1 MELELCLRKNCH
13 YWRPMRDNMPHRRPM
28 GDNMPQRR
36 LKWLTKDTSR
46 LDLRWG
52 LQKVFENN
60 NIFLLLILN
69 LQNKHRQILY
79 ILTIHWTFNPKFI
92 GPLVSSSGWGGKS
105 PSPSPPDLS
114 VFVGHRELKFFT
126 LEIYCFDIKCKIK
139 FTLIVFAFRQ
149 CYCLKTLGTQVFF
162 SNNLCLSSK
171 NENWTCIILDY
182 ACSDQNKLT
191 CRASAVNKLRPDQV

>member
-1 MELELCLRKNCH
+1 M
-13 YWRPMRDNMPHRRPM
+13 
-28 GDNMPQRR
+28 
-36 LKWLTKDTSR
+36 
-46 LDLRWG
+46 
-52 LQKVFENN
+52 
-60 NIFLLLILN
+60 N
-69 LQNKHRQILY
+69 LQYGVTHKVCLIYTISQILY
-79 ILTIHWTFNPKFI
+79 ILTIHLTFNPKFI

-105 PSPSPPDLS
+105 PSPPDLRGQVPSPSPPDLS

-126 LEIYCFDIKCKIK
+126 LEIYCFDIKCTIK

-162 SNNLCLSSK
+162 STNSCLSSK
-171 NENWTCIILDY
+171 NENWTYIILDY